1 MRLSIVVFI
10 VVVVALSARGQVDN
24 GTSGEWVN
32 RHLAGHLVNYVKKH
46 GIDRRIFSPI
56 LGMPRDLSVYLPP
69 GYNPNCTY
77 SLILFFHMADV
88 DERYFIRSRL
98 LRELDDLIVRGE
110 FPPVVVA
117 CPDGSYGGWNSLNAK
132 HSFYVNGIGGR
143 FKDHI
148 LQEVIPFLTA
158 NYAIRPERQAHALVG
173 LSAGGYGAMALAIEH
188 RDYFGAVVTLAAPL
202 NLRYSNC
209 DEVYCEDFNPTTYR
223 WKTRYN
229 PEEIIGIFY
238 AGLRKVRARKSIEP
252 VFGEG
257 AAVASRITRTNPADL
272 IFSTD
277 LQPGQLSIYVNYPGC
292 DNFNFDAQAESFQW
306 LAAQR
311 GIEVTLVRDPKA
323 THTLS
328 YFRNNMCPAFIWLGQ
343 HILAPAPCS
352 PSDSTYP
359 SMPGGQQASAT
370 SLQPR

>member
-1 MRLSIVVFI
+1 MRLSIVLFT
-10 VVVVALSARGQVDN
+10 VVAVALPARGQVDN
-24 GTSGEWVN
+24 GTSKEWVN
-32 RHLAGHLVNYVKKH
+32 RHLAGQVVNYVKKH
-46 GIDRRIFSPI
+46 GNDRRIFSPI

-69 GYNPNCTY
+69 AYNPDHSY

-88 DERYFIRSRL
+88 DERYFIGSRL

-110 FPPVVVA
+110 FPPAIVA
-117 CPDGSYGGWNSLNAK
+117 CPDGSYGGWNPLNAK
-132 HSFYVNGIGGR
+132 HSLYINGIGGR

-158 NYAIRPERQAHALVG
+158 NYAIRPERQGHALVG
-173 LSAGGYGAMALAIEH
+173 FSAGGYGAMGLAIEH
-188 RDYFGAVVTLAAPL
+188 RDYFGAVVTLAGPL

-209 DEVYCEDFNPTTYR
+209 NEVYCEDFDPATYR

-229 PEEIIGIFY
+229 PEEIIGVFY

-257 AAVASRITRTNPADL
+257 EAVPSRITRTNPADL

-277 LQPGQLSIYVNYPGC
+277 LQPGQLSIYVNYPGR

-306 LAAQR
+306 LAAQK
-311 GIEVTLVRDPKA
+311 GVEVTLVRDPKA
-323 THTLS
+323 THGLS
-328 YFRNNMCPAFIWLGQ
+328 YFRNNMRPAFIWLGQ
-343 HILAPAPCS
+343 HLLAPAPRF

-359 SMPGGQQASAT
+359 PMPNGQ
-370 SLQPR
+370 